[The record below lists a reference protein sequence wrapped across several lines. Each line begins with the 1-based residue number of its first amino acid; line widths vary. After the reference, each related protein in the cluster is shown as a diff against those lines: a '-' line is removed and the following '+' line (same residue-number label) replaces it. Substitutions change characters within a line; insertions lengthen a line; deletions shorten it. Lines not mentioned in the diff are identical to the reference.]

1 MMDWEHLEFNMRDF
15 RKQKGKPFCLANE
28 EVADEMFPYVLA
40 EFPEAVMV
48 KQGICQYITVT
59 KRARNE
65 LIKRFQISILNHEK
79 EIAEINHAMQTLKAE
94 TPGAATPRES
104 R

>member
-1 MMDWEHLEFNMRDF
+1 MMDIEHLECNMRDL

-28 EVADEMFPYVLA
+28 EIAGEMFPYVLA

-48 KQGICQYITVT
+48 KQGICQYIAVT

-65 LIKRFQISILNHEK
+65 LIKRFQISVLNHEK
-79 EIAEINHAMQTLKAE
+79 EIAEISQAIQILKTE
-94 TPGAATPRES
+94 TPGGATPRES
-104 R
+104 K